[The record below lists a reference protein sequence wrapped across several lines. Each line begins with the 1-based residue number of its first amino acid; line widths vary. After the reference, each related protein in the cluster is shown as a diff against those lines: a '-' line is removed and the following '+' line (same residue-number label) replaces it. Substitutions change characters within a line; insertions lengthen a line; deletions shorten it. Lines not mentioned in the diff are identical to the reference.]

1 VQKLDLGEKKRK
13 CALGGGGE
21 ERKTL
26 WPRKK
31 SVHCRERETEKRKKV
46 CEEGARFQKVSLLL

>member
-1 VQKLDLGEKKRK
+1 MQKLDLGEKRAK

-31 SVHCRERETEKRKKV
+31 SVHCTQRQREREEEKSV
-46 CEEGARFQKVSLLL
+46 